1 MFDIGWTELLVIG
14 VVALIVIGPQ
24 DLPDMFRQIGRF
36 TSKMRAMA
44 RDFQKAM
51 DDAAKAS
58 GVNDVAKDLRNATSA
73 KSLGL
78 TAVKEAADKFEK
90 WDPLK
95 QPKPPVRTPTPRVP
109 EPAVAAGEATP
120 EELAEAALAGPK
132 GPTPIPSAAIPKAGP
147 ATQALRDKQAE
158 RARIIAETNARLKAL
173 DGSAVQEVAPV
184 PAAAAAPAPAAA
196 AAPAPAAEPATAP
209 VRDETP

>member
-36 TSKMRAMA
+36 TGKMRAMA

-58 GVNDVAKDLRNATSA
+58 GVGDVAKDLRNATSA
-73 KSLGL
+73 KGMGL

-95 QPKPPVRTPTPRVP
+95 PAKPAVKAPTPRVV
-109 EPAVAAGEATP
+109 EPPVAAGEATA
-120 EELAEAALAGPK
+120 EELAEAAPAVPK
-132 GPTPIPSAAIPKAGP
+132 GPSPIPSAAIPKAGP
-147 ATQALRDKQAE
+147 ATQAMKDKQAE
-158 RARIIAETNARLKAL
+158 RARIIAETNAKLKAL
-173 DGSAVQEVAPV
+173 DGSAVQEVAP
-184 PAAAAAPAPAAA
+184 ASAAPVAPV
-196 AAPAPAAEPATAP
+196 EPMAATAKG
-209 VRDETP
+209 DAE